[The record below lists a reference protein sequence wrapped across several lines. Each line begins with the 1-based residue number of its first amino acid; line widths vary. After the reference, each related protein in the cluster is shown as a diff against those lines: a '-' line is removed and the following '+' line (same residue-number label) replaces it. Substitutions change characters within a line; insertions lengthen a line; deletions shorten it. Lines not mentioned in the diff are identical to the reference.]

1 MDSTETV
8 NPDFADIDTWPTVA
22 AIEAMLD
29 GQQDAIASLRGQE
42 PALAAACDAAA
53 SRLLNSG
60 RIIYAG
66 AGTSIRIA
74 VQDGVELGP
83 TFGWP
88 ADRLAY
94 VIAGGPKALMAS
106 AEGAEDN
113 GADARV
119 QVAALNVSATDI
131 LIGVAASGRTPF
143 TVAAV
148 EAARVAGAL
157 TIGIAN
163 NAGTPLPC
171 AADHSVIAATG
182 SEMIAGSTRMKAGTA
197 QKAAL
202 NLLSTGIMLR
212 LGRIYHGQMV
222 DMVISN
228 DKLLLRGQRMVANLS
243 ECDMETAANALH
255 TADNDIKLAVLIAMG
270 HAPATA
276 SQALADTGQ
285 ILRAAI
291 VKLQNEPG
299 GLSFDDTPR
308 A

>member
-1 MDSTETV
+1 VDSTETV

-42 PALAAACDAAA
+42 PALAAACEAAA
-53 SRLLNSG
+53 SRLLNRG

-113 GADARV
+113 GADARA

-163 NAGTPLPC
+163 NADTPLPC

-212 LGRIYHGQMV
+212 LGRIYRGQMV

-228 DKLLLRGQRMVANLS
+228 DKLLLRGQRMVADLS
-243 ECDMETAANALH
+243 ECNMGTAANALQ
-255 TADNDIKLAVLIAMG
+255 TADNNIKLAVLIAMG

-276 SQALADTGQ
+276 SQALADASQ

-291 VKLQNEPG
+291 
-299 GLSFDDTPR
+299 DTLPQR
-308 A
+308 TGREG

>member
-8 NPDFADIDTWPTVA
+8 NPDFADIDTWPTIA

-29 GQQDAIASLRGQE
+29 GQQDAIAALRGQE
-42 PALAAACDAAA
+42 PALAAACEAAA
-53 SRLLNSG
+53 ARLWQNG

-94 VIAGGPKALMAS
+94 IIAGGPAALMAS

-113 GADARV
+113 SDDARA
-119 QVAALNVSATDI
+119 QVAALDVISDDI
-131 LIGVAASGRTPF
+131 LIGVAASGKTPF

-163 NAGTPLPC
+163 NPDTALPR
-171 AADHSVIAATG
+171 AADHSIIAATG

-212 LGRIYHGQMV
+212 LGRVYRGQMV
-222 DMVISN
+222 DMIITN
-228 DKLLLRGQRMVANLS
+228 EKLLLRGQQMVADLS
-243 ECDMETAANALH
+243 GCDAATAARALK
-255 TADNDIKLAVLIAMG
+255 TADNNIKLAVLIAMG
-270 HAPATA
+270 HAPAVA
-276 SQALADTGQ
+276 SRALDDAGQ
-285 ILRAAI
+285 LLRAALALLG
-291 VKLQNEPG
+291 KGERP
-299 GLSFDDTPR
+299 
-308 A
+308 